1 MRLELDG
8 CISLT
13 EVRGVYNWGQSELA
27 EVGGASPSSLKL
39 GGGGGGYSWGES
51 GLAEVGGGGIVGASP
66 GSLKLGG
73 IVGASSS
80 LGRGV

>member
-13 EVRGVYNWGQSELA
+13 EVRGVYNWGQSELV

-39 GGGGGGYSWGES
+39 R
-51 GLAEVGGGGIVGASP
+51 GGGGIVGASP